1 MLKNKWLYAGIFIII
16 FPLFLFLNLSEN
28 TSEIQ
33 NVSTNLDDVS
43 NAEMEKVIE
52 LNPDIFPMRIALANR
67 YFEEFDYS
75 SALPHFMYVA
85 QNSEDIELKS
95 LALSQI
101 GWMVHDSGDTE
112 TSLNY
117 IEEALSLS
125 PDSLL
130 AKTYFGIILIQQ
142 EDTRKEGYEIL
153 SLLKTNPILSN
164 EDLEI
169 IEEILL
175 IYEN

>member
-1 MLKNKWLYAGIFIII
+1 MLKNKWLYSGIFLFL
-16 FPLFLFLNLSEN
+16 FPLFLFFNLNEN
-28 TSEIQ
+28 TTNIE
-33 NVSTNLDDVS
+33 NASTNLEDVS

-67 YFEEFDYS
+67 YFEEFNYS
-75 SALPHFMYVA
+75 NALPHFMYVA
-85 QNSEDIELKS
+85 QNSEDLELRS

-101 GWMVHDSGDTE
+101 GWMVHDSGDTS

-117 IEEALSLS
+117 IEEALAIS

-130 AKTYFGIILIQQ
+130 AKTYYGIILIQQ
-142 EDTRKEGYEIL
+142 EDTRGEGYEIL
-153 SLLKTNPILSN
+153 SLLKSNPVLSN
-164 EDLEI
+164 EDLEV
-169 IEEILL
+169 IEEILT

>member
-1 MLKNKWLYAGIFIII
+1 
-16 FPLFLFLNLSEN
+16 LNLNEN

-169 IEEILL
+169 IEEILS

>member
-16 FPLFLFLNLSEN
+16 FPLFLFLNLNEN

-33 NVSTNLDDVS
+33 NASTNLDDVS

-130 AKTYFGIILIQQ
+130 AQTYFGIILIQQ

>member
-1 MLKNKWLYAGIFIII
+1 MLKNKWLYAGIFIIL
-16 FPLFLFLNLSEN
+16 FPLFLFLNLNEN

-117 IEEALSLS
+117 IEEALTLS

-153 SLLKTNPILSN
+153 SLLKTNPILSD

>member
-1 MLKNKWLYAGIFIII
+1 MLNNKWLYAGIFIIL
-16 FPLFLFLNLSEN
+16 FPLFLFLNLNEN

>member
-1 MLKNKWLYAGIFIII
+1 MLKNKWLYAGIFIIL
-16 FPLFLFLNLSEN
+16 FPLFLFLNLNEN

>member
-1 MLKNKWLYAGIFIII
+1 MLKNKWLYAGIFIILL
-16 FPLFLFLNLSEN
+16 PLFLFLNLNEN

>member
-1 MLKNKWLYAGIFIII
+1 MLKNKWLYAGIFIIL
-16 FPLFLFLNLSEN
+16 FPLFLFLNLNEN

-169 IEEILL
+169 IEEILS

>member
-1 MLKNKWLYAGIFIII
+1 
-16 FPLFLFLNLSEN
+16 LFLFLNLSEN

-33 NVSTNLDDVS
+33 NVSTNLDNVS

>member
-33 NVSTNLDDVS
+33 NVSTNLDNVS

>member
-16 FPLFLFLNLSEN
+16 FPLFLFLNLNEN

-153 SLLKTNPILSN
+153 SLLKTNPILSD

>member
-1 MLKNKWLYAGIFIII
+1 MLKNKWLYAGIFIIL
-16 FPLFLFLNLSEN
+16 FPLFLFLNLNEN
-28 TSEIQ
+28 TSKIQ

>member
-1 MLKNKWLYAGIFIII
+1 MLKNKWLYAGIFIIL
-16 FPLFLFLNLSEN
+16 FPLFLFLNLNEN

-33 NVSTNLDDVS
+33 NVSTNLDNVS

-169 IEEILL
+169 IEEILS

>member
-1 MLKNKWLYAGIFIII
+1 MLKNKWLYAGIFIIL
-16 FPLFLFLNLSEN
+16 FPLFLFLNLNEN

-85 QNSEDIELKS
+85 QNSENIELKS

-142 EDTRKEGYEIL
+142 EDTRREGYEIL
-153 SLLKTNPILSN
+153 SLLKTNSILSD

>member
-1 MLKNKWLYAGIFIII
+1 MLKNKWLYAGIFITL
-16 FPLFLFLNLSEN
+16 FPLFLFLNLNEN

-153 SLLKTNPILSN
+153 SLLKTNPILTLK
-164 EDLEI
+164 DF
-169 IEEILL
+169 LL
-175 IYEN
+175 YTVSFAK

>member
-1 MLKNKWLYAGIFIII
+1 
-16 FPLFLFLNLSEN
+16 LNLNEN

>member
-1 MLKNKWLYAGIFIII
+1 MLKNKWLYAGIFIIL
-16 FPLFLFLNLSEN
+16 FPLFLFLNLNEN

-85 QNSEDIELKS
+85 QNSDDIELKS

>member
-1 MLKNKWLYAGIFIII
+1 MLKNKWLYAGIFIVL
-16 FPLFLFLNLSEN
+16 FPLFLFLNLNEN

>member
-1 MLKNKWLYAGIFIII
+1 MLKNKWLYAGIFIIL
-16 FPLFLFLNLSEN
+16 FPLFLFLNLNEN

-169 IEEILL
+169 IEEIL
-175 IYEN
+175 

>member
-1 MLKNKWLYAGIFIII
+1 MLKNKWLYAGIFIIL
-16 FPLFLFLNLSEN
+16 FPLFLFLNLNEN

-117 IEEALSLS
+117 IEEALSMS

-169 IEEILL
+169 IEEILS

>member
-1 MLKNKWLYAGIFIII
+1 MLKNKWLYAGIFLFL
-16 FPLFLFLNLSEN
+16 FPLFLFFNLNEN
-28 TSEIQ
+28 TTNIE
-33 NVSTNLDDVS
+33 NASTNLEDVS

-67 YFEEFDYS
+67 YFEEFNYS
-75 SALPHFMYVA
+75 NALPHFMYVA
-85 QNSEDIELKS
+85 QNSEDLELRS

-101 GWMVHDSGDTE
+101 GWMVHDSGDTS

-117 IEEALSLS
+117 IEEALAIS

-130 AKTYFGIILIQQ
+130 AKTYYGIILIQQ
-142 EDTRKEGYEIL
+142 EDTRSEGYEIL
-153 SLLKTNPILSN
+153 SLLKSNPVLSN

-169 IEEILL
+169 IEEILA

>member
-1 MLKNKWLYAGIFIII
+1 MLKNKWLYAGIFIIL
-16 FPLFLFLNLSEN
+16 FPLFLFLNLNEN

-117 IEEALSLS
+117 IEEAISLS

>member
-1 MLKNKWLYAGIFIII
+1 MN
-16 FPLFLFLNLSEN
+16 LNEN

>member
-1 MLKNKWLYAGIFIII
+1 MLKNKWLYAGIFIIL
-16 FPLFLFLNLSEN
+16 FPLFLFLNLNEN

-153 SLLKTNPILSN
+153 SLLKSNPILSN
-164 EDLEI
+164 EDLKI

>member
-1 MLKNKWLYAGIFIII
+1 MLKNKWLYAGIFIIL
-16 FPLFLFLNLSEN
+16 FPLFLFLNLNEN

-33 NVSTNLDDVS
+33 NASTNLDDVS

-117 IEEALSLS
+117 IEEAISLS

>member
-16 FPLFLFLNLSEN
+16 FPLFLFLNLNEN

-33 NVSTNLDDVS
+33 NVSTNLDDLS

>member
-1 MLKNKWLYAGIFIII
+1 MLKNKWLYSGIFIIL
-16 FPLFLFLNLSEN
+16 FPLFLFLNLNEN

-153 SLLKTNPILSN
+153 SLLKTNPILST

>member
-1 MLKNKWLYAGIFIII
+1 MLKNKWLYAGIFIIL
-16 FPLFLFLNLSEN
+16 FPLFLFLNLNEN

-43 NAEMEKVIE
+43 NTEMEKVIE

>member
-1 MLKNKWLYAGIFIII
+1 MLKNKWLYAGIFIIL
-16 FPLFLFLNLSEN
+16 FPLFLFLNLNEN

-33 NVSTNLDDVS
+33 NASTNLDDVS

>member
-16 FPLFLFLNLSEN
+16 FPLFLFLNLNEN

>member
-1 MLKNKWLYAGIFIII
+1 MLKNKWLYAGIFLFL
-16 FPLFLFLNLSEN
+16 FPLFLFFNLNEPTTNIEN
-28 TSEIQ
+28 A
-33 NVSTNLDDVS
+33 STNLEDVS

-52 LNPDIFPMRIALANR
+52 LNPNIFPMRIALANR
-67 YFEEFDYS
+67 YFEEFNYS

-85 QNSEDIELKS
+85 QNSEDLELKS

-101 GWMVHDSGDTE
+101 GWMVHDSGDTA

-117 IEEALSLS
+117 IEEALTIS

-130 AKTYFGIILIQQ
+130 ANTYFGIILIQQ
-142 EDTRKEGYEIL
+142 EETRNEGYDIL
-153 SLLKTNPILSN
+153 SLLRTNPILSGD
-164 EDLEI
+164 DLEI
-169 IEEILL
+169 IEEILS

>member
-1 MLKNKWLYAGIFIII
+1 MLKNKWLYAGIFIIL
-16 FPLFLFLNLSEN
+16 FPLFLFLNLNEN

-153 SLLKTNPILSN
+153 SLLKTNPILSD

>member
-1 MLKNKWLYAGIFIII
+1 MLKNKWLYAGIFIIL
-16 FPLFLFLNLSEN
+16 FPLFLFLNLNEN

-75 SALPHFMYVA
+75 NALPHFMYVA

>member
-16 FPLFLFLNLSEN
+16 FPLFLFLNLNEN

-117 IEEALSLS
+117 IEEALSMS

>member
-16 FPLFLFLNLSEN
+16 FPLFLFLNLNEN

-117 IEEALSLS
+117 IEEALSMS

-142 EDTRKEGYEIL
+142 EDTRKEGCEIL